1 MTELN
6 REIKALTGVFLGAK
20 VLSVR
25 HTGDTIPQGT
35 TPLAELPAS
44 VKKLQTTGTGAVVSE
59 LQNGDNR
66 FLVIVNR
73 DFNDRMQLDIELD
86 PSAKRILKDGSIV
99 PASLYSSTLMVEP
112 GDAVIYMLQ

>member
-1 MTELN
+1 M
-6 REIKALTGVFLGAK
+6 
-20 VLSVR
+20 
-25 HTGDTIPQGT
+25 
-35 TPLAELPAS
+35 
-44 VKKLQTTGTGAVVSE
+44 
-59 LQNGDNR
+59 QNGDNG
-66 FLVIVNR
+66 FVVIVNR

>member
-35 TPLAELPAS
+35 TPLAELPR
-44 VKKLQTTGTGAVVSE
+44 VGQKLQTTGTGAVVSE

-73 DFNDRMQLDIELD
+73 DFNDRMQWISNSIRRRSD
-86 PSAKRILKDGSIV
+86 LKDGSIV

-112 GDAVIYMLQ
+112 GGMPIMLQ